1 MTVLKTD
8 GLGHVGLRRA
18 KRLAGRSFYLPTEA
32 PHFQV
37 EVNGLWYVFCA
48 IHKNASSSIRKLV
61 ETGSARERRADESI
75 FRFLFLNHLVRS
87 HREIER
93 ARYVMVFVR
102 HPLDRVV
109 SCFRNKFIQ
118 RKGCRTVF
126 RDYSQVTGANPE
138 QATFEQFVRDYLRP
152 CLRGGGRNKL
162 HPDTIATF
170 TLKHSNSSPWTMTWS
185 PGWTSSIA

>member
-1 MTVLKTD
+1 MVCL
-8 GLGHVGLRRA
+8 LCHSQER
-18 KRLAGRSFYLPTEA
+18 
-32 PHFQV
+32 V
-37 EVNGLWYVFCA
+37 EP
-48 IHKNASSSIRKLV
+48 IRKLV

-93 ARYVMVFVR
+93 ARRVMVFVR

-152 CLRGGGRNKL
+152 CLGV
-162 HPDTIATF
+162 I
-170 TLKHSNSSPWTMTWS
+170 SQ
-185 PGWTSSIA
+185 